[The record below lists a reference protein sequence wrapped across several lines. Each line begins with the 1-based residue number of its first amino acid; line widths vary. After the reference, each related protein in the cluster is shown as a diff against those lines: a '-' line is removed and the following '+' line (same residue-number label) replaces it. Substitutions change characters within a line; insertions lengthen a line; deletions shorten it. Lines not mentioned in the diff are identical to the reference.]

1 MPPLLNRIR
10 FPKTVVSSGDP
21 ELSLPS
27 HEQTTHQEKR
37 MPNATYVPKFAAA
50 SLGTKDQ
57 TLDQINKL
65 VATMLGRAGCLKC
78 GRVALLRVDFLSD
91 PPPDLAKFNVTSFS
105 EQGFKAG

>member
-1 MPPLLNRIR
+1 MPPLLNR
-10 FPKTVVSSGDP
+10 FTFAKPVVSSGEP
-21 ELSLPS
+21 ELPLPS
-27 HEQTTHQEKR
+27 HEQTTNQEKR
-37 MPNATYVPKFAAA
+37 MPHATYVPKFAAA

-57 TLDQINKL
+57 TLDQINHL
-65 VATMLGRAGCLKC
+65 VASMLGRAGCLKC